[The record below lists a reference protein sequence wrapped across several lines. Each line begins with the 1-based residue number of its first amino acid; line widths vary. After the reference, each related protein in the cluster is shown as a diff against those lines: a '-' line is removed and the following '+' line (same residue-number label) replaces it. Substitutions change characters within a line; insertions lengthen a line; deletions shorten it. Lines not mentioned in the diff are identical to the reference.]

1 MEGPEFYDYV
11 EKLIYKDTGE
21 EVQIMGLE
29 GRKEHESVG
38 SIDKMKI
45 IREKLK
51 VLARSRPN
59 DKYVMVAGLR

>member
-11 EKLIYKDTGE
+11 DKLIYKDTGE

-29 GRKEHESVG
+29 GRRDYESVG
-38 SIDKMKI
+38 SIDKMKT
-45 IREKLK
+45 IRDKLK

-59 DKYVMVAGLR
+59 DKYVMVAGLK

>member
-38 SIDKMKI
+38 NIDKMKI